1 MAQTGS
7 IFDEDTEDF
16 RVRRQS
22 ALAGLETSIGL
33 VEPQNSGKIG
43 SEYAAVNCSSAKK
56 ALNFNNSASNFATL
70 GFTRD
75 LQLIC

>member
-1 MAQTGS
+1 MGS

-33 VEPQNSGKIG
+33 VNDEQPPTTSNDAIVSMPLPQRF
-43 SEYAAVNCSSAKK
+43 YRV
-56 ALNFNNSASNFATL
+56 SNFHNIVSNL
-70 GFTRD
+70 SLSLRTRGK
-75 LQLIC
+75 